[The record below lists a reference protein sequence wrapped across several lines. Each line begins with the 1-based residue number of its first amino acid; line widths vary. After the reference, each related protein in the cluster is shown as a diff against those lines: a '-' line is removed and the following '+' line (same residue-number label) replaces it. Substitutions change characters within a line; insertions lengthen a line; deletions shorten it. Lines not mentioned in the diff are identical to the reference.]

1 LHYPPSVCLPTRH
14 LRAAAFAVLTA
25 ARLYHADPSITL
37 RVHAHVISNQLA
49 ETADIFDR
57 VMKPGG

>member
-1 LHYPPSVCLPTRH
+1 LPTRH

-25 ARLYHADPSITL
+25 AQFYHAYPSITL
-37 RVHAHVISNQLA
+37 RGTRRVISNQLA

-57 VMKPGG
+57 VMKSCG

>member
-1 LHYPPSVCLPTRH
+1 VCLPTRH

-25 ARLYHADPSITL
+25 ARLYHAAPSITL